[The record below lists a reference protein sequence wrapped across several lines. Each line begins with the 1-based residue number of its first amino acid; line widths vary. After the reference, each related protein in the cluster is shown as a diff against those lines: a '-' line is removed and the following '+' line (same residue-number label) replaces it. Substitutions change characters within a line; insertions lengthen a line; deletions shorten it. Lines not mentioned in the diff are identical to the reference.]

1 MKKFTFTL
9 TVALLTLWCVTGCL
23 SNTSSVIKEFDTSG
37 KLVKETTTQESVVKT
52 LIDSTKNKVVWAS
65 DQGWAAGIYFVP
77 PASSAENPAGV
88 LKIIAG
94 KNDMTMLTAPVS
106 PIPESAVVN
115 AIGGFSSMIAA
126 GRAGTLSVTSNGVS
140 AVAGDTDSGTAASTV
155 SSGMAGTETASK

>member
-88 LKIIAG
+88 LKIVAG

-106 PIPESAVVN
+106 PIPESVVVN
-115 AIGGFSSMIAA
+115 AIGGFGAMIAA

-140 AVAGDTDSGTAASTV
+140 AAAGSSSAS
-155 SSGMAGTETASK
+155 AGTSTTATSATTGK